1 MGELFVVL
9 IGLGVDPGK
18 QLGLS
23 GMSLEH
29 GLHRVGDLAHGG
41 SRPGS
46 FNAGGQQVASA
57 NRGFGD
63 GSEGRFSGAFVT
75 PGTDLLQTTHLLL
88 ADLGVVDIEHVDQ
101 FAISGSV
108 FVDTNDRIL
117 ASIDAHLAQRR
128 CLLDAQLRRP
138 RSDCLCHTP
147 GRFDLSDD
155 LAGTLG

>member
-41 SRPGS
+41 SRPGG
-46 FNAGGQQVASA
+46 FNAGGQQVSSA
-57 NRGFGD
+57 NRGVGD

-75 PGTDLLQTTHLLL
+75 LGTDLFQTTHLLL

-117 ASIDAHLAQRR
+117 A
-128 CLLDAQLRRP
+128 CLLYTSPSP
-138 RSDCLCHTP
+138 RDS
-147 GRFDLSDD
+147 
-155 LAGTLG
+155 